1 MNDLTSLKQEALA
14 AINEVK
20 DSKVLEELR
29 IEYLSKKGKIQG
41 LMAEMRNLPNE
52 EKPKFGQLVNDLK
65 SSVSLALDEKKK
77 HYTYF

>member
-29 IEYLSKKGKIQG
+29 IEYLSKKVRFK
-41 LMAEMRNLPNE
+41 
-52 EKPKFGQLVNDLK
+52 V
-65 SSVSLALDEKKK
+65 
-77 HYTYF
+77 

>member
-41 LMAEMRNLPNE
+41 LMSQMKYLSPE
-52 EKPKFGQLVNDLK
+52 EKPKFG
-65 SSVSLALDEKKK
+65 
-77 HYTYF
+77 